1 VTDTVDP
8 AAFGQPYIV
17 DDDLAAR
24 LERTVREQA
33 KAMREGGQAPES
45 LDLEPL
51 SRDALRELLG
61 LGPIGPLL
69 ADDDVSEIQVLR
81 PEYVLVW
88 RGGDPVLADAPFTSS
103 DALARVVRRLANQSG
118 EPLRDGE
125 AWVERT
131 LLQGA
136 HLVAVGPPL
145 AKGWALSI
153 RKRRRVEASIEGLV
167 RAGALSRSVASF
179 LDACIVG
186 HANILVV
193 GPGPGPVGTMMAAL
207 ASAFPASDRVVSVQ
221 AAEDI
226 VIDQAQVV
234 PLTLADLGPR
244 GEQAVRAAS
253 RLGGDRLIVGSLG
266 GLVTAATVEAIGQG
280 ADGVVAG
287 ATGPSA
293 RRVLGRLSSQIALSR
308 PGTSMDVAREV
319 VAECFDVAIEVS
331 MADGKLRIHRLAELD
346 AGNEKGSLVRDIFV
360 HQADGAG
367 EAAFA
372 ATGTIPKFK
381 DELASRGV
389 RLEATLFKKK

>member
-1 VTDTVDP
+1 MDAIDP
-8 AAFGQPYIV
+8 ASLAQPSIV

-88 RGGDPVLADAPFTSS
+88 RGGEPVLADAPFTSS

-145 AKGWALSI
+145 AKGWTLSI
-153 RKRRRVEASIEGLV
+153 RKRRRVEASMEGLV
-167 RAGALSRSVASF
+167 RAGALSRPVASF
-179 LDACIVG
+179 LDACIAGRV
-186 HANILVV
+186 NILVI
-193 GPGPGPVGTMMAAL
+193 GPGLGPVGTMMAAI
-207 ASAFPASDRVVSVQ
+207 ASAFPASDRVVALQ
-221 AAEDI
+221 GAEDI
-226 VIDQAQVV
+226 TIDQAQVV
-234 PLTLADLGPR
+234 PLSLPDLGPR

-253 RLGGDRLIVGSLG
+253 RLAGDRLLVGSLG
-266 GLVTAATVEAIGQG
+266 GLVAAATVEAIAQG
-280 ADGVVAG
+280 TDGVLAG
-287 ATGPSA
+287 AAGPSA
-293 RRVLGRLSSQIALSR
+293 RRVLGRLSSQVALSR
-308 PGTSMDVAREV
+308 PGTSIDVARRML
-319 VAECFDVAIEVS
+319 ADCFDVAVEVT
-331 MADGKLRIHRLAELD
+331 AAGGKVRVHRVAELD
-346 AGNEKGSLVRDIFV
+346 AGDETGSLVRDIFV
-360 HQADGAG
+360 HQPEAAG
-367 EAAFA
+367 EASLA
-372 ATGTIPKFK
+372 ATGTVPSFK

-389 RLEATLFKKK
+389 RLDPSLFKKR